1 MSGWD
6 IDVPGVEGAL
16 RNTRE
21 ATSALKDE
29 LADYVADIQHAGT
42 SAGTIAA
49 AGTPEKGGNGGA
61 GGSSAGIIAAALGY
75 FAQHTQEELLFV
87 AARAGQS
94 MNGAYQATSE
104 YIKGDLT
111 MAARAQHD
119 ALRAPDVKALT
130 AQARKGGGKP

>member
-6 IDVPGVEGAL
+6 IDVNGVDGAL
-16 RNTRE
+16 RNTAE
-21 ATSALKDE
+21 AAAALKDE

-42 SAGTIAA
+42 SAGTLAY

-61 GGSSAGIIAAALGY
+61 GGSATGIIAGALGY
-75 FAQHTQEELLFV
+75 FAQHTEEELLFV

-94 MNGAYQATSE
+94 INGAHQAISE

-119 ALRAPDVKALT
+119 ALRAPDIKALI
-130 AQARKGGGKP
+130 ARARKGGRP